1 MKTKL
6 IFSTFIYSFFTAII
20 FLWFNSLFADFSVLI
35 RMGFS
40 LILAAIILALLI
52 LSKTLWRL
60 YALGVD
66 ILKARS
72 LVFGLAKTDF
82 KNKFAGSYFGIAWAF
97 VMPLVLVAMWSFVF
111 QFALG
116 RAEVGGVPF
125 ALWLVA
131 GITPWFYFS
140 ESWLGGNNA
149 LLEYSYLVKK
159 VVFKI
164 DILPVVKVISSAFVH
179 VFFLTVALILFVA
192 FGMPPSIHAIQ
203 LFYYLFAVSV
213 LIMALNYLTSAIT
226 VFFRDFI
233 QLLQVLLQL
242 GVWYAPILWSPADA
256 PIPERFLWIFRIN
269 PMYYI
274 VSGYRD
280 SFINGVWFFERPF
293 MTFYFWA
300 LTIFILIIGTGL
312 YGKMKPHYADVL

>member
-6 IFSTFIYSFFTAII
+6 IFSGTIYAFFSAVI
-20 FLWFNSLFADFSVLI
+20 FLWFNSLFVNFHVFVRFS
-35 RMGFS
+35 FAFA
-40 LILAAIILALLI
+40 LAALIFALLT
-52 LSKTLWRL
+52 KTKVMARI
-60 YALGVD
+60 YHLGAD
-66 ILKARS
+66 IVKSRR
-72 LVFGLAKTDF
+72 LVFNLSKTDF
-82 KNKFAGSYFGIAWAF
+82 KNKFAGSYFGITWAF
-97 VMPLVLVAMWSFVF
+97 IMPLVLVAMWSFVF

-116 RAEVGGVPF
+116 RSEIGGVPF

-164 DILPVVKVISSAFVH
+164 DILPIVKVISALFVH
-179 VFFLTVALILFVA
+179 VFFLSVAIILFFA
-192 FGMPPSIHAIQ
+192 FGRPPSIHIIQ
-203 LFYYLFAVSV
+203 LFYYMFAVSV
-213 LIMALNYLTSAIT
+213 LAVGLNYLTSAIT

-242 GVWYAPILWSPADA
+242 GVWYAPILWNPADA
-256 PIPERFLWIFRIN
+256 PIPENLLWIFRIN

-274 VSGYRD
+274 VRGYRD
-280 SFINGVWFFERPF
+280 SFINEVWFFERPF

-300 LTIFILIIGTGL
+300 VTIFILIIGTGL
-312 YGKMKPHYADVL
+312 YNKMKPHYADVL